1 MQRNLDMLFVN
12 TVGRQYK
19 IHNPKSITSGVR
31 TLYPYTVYGIESDRP
46 DSVTYPT
53 MRPMCRL
60 T

>member
-31 TLYPYTVYGIESDRP
+31 TLYPYTVYGMR
-46 DSVTYPT
+46 VTGLIVSPT
-53 MRPMCRL
+53 L
-60 T
+60 L